1 MARYP
6 SSSGRT
12 SQSPPAAGRAA
23 ASKALGKSARRRLRL
38 GLAFML
44 ALLLIISGK
53 LFFVQGLDV
62 GGMAEAAT
70 TQRTVVQ
77 TLAATRGE
85 ILDANGKVLAQSI
98 IRYDITASP
107 RNNTA
112 ADTFRRKNDQTNKIE
127 EVSRDQ
133 GIRELAGVLGLNEA
147 EVRTSL
153 TGDGDF
159 SYVAKGVTP
168 SVEAQVMDLALPGIY
183 AQPTSQRTYP
193 MGSVGGSIVGF
204 LGSDGQA
211 LAGVEQTMD
220 SKLQGTDGS
229 RTYQRGAN
237 GIVIPT
243 APDEV
248 KPAVNGETVKLT
260 INSDIQYYAQQ
271 AISNQVKKFSAQWG
285 NIVVIQVKSG
295 KVIAMAEDTT
305 VDPNDPGA
313 TPAGDR
319 GARSV
324 TGAVEPGSTEK
335 TVTAS
340 AAIQEGK
347 ISALSHVLVP
357 PTYTI
362 NGQTFQDAF
371 THGYQQRTFAGII
384 GDSMNTGTVMVGK
397 KLSRQQRYNYL
408 HKFGIGQRTGIPL
421 PGENAGILAQPDQW
435 DGRQEFTVL
444 FGQGVSQTPL
454 QTAMIYQT
462 IANNGVR
469 LKPQLIESYID
480 PDGTEHKVDQ
490 QPGTEVI
497 SPKSDQQV
505 KDILESVVTAADAK
519 DVKVP
524 GYRVGGKTGTA
535 ESPADNGVGFNGY
548 TASFVGM
555 APMEDPQYV
564 VLVTVQRPQGN
575 IYGIS
580 QAPVFNSVMGQ
591 VLHSYNVP
599 PSTTPSVALAQMY

>member
-1 MARYP
+1 LARNIG
-6 SSSGRT
+6 SGRKST
-12 SQSPPAAGRAA
+12 KVPGTAGPG
-23 ASKALGKSARRRLRL
+23 SGKSAGRRLRWA
-38 GLAFML
+38 LAFLL
-44 ALLLIISGK
+44 ALLMIITGK

-62 GGMAEAAT
+62 GGLAQAAVN
-70 TQRTVVQ
+70 QRTVVQ
-77 TLAATRGE
+77 ALPATRGE

-107 RNNTA
+107 KNNTA
-112 ADTFRRKNDQTNKIE
+112 ANTFMRKNDSTNKLD
-127 EVSRDQ
+127 EVTRDQ

-147 EVRTSL
+147 DVRKSV

-159 SYVAKGVTP
+159 AYVAKGVTP
-168 SVEAQVMDLALPGIY
+168 TVESKVMDLGLPGIY

-193 MGSVGGSIVGF
+193 MGAVGGSIVGF

-211 LAGVEQTMD
+211 LAGIEQTMD
-220 SKLQGTDGS
+220 SKLKGTDGS

-248 KPAVNGETVKLT
+248 KPAVNGESVKLT

-271 AISNQVKKFSAQWG
+271 AISNQVKKFNAQWG
-285 NIVVIQVKSG
+285 NIVVVGVKTG
-295 KVIAMAEDTT
+295 RIIAMAEDTT

-324 TGAVEPGSTEK
+324 TGAIEPGSTEK
-335 TVTAS
+335 TVTA
-340 AAIQEGK
+340 AGAIQEGK
-347 ISALSHVLVP
+347 ISPLSHVLVP
-357 PTYTI
+357 PTYTV

-384 GDSMNTGTVMVGK
+384 GDSMNTGTVMVGEQ
-397 KLSRQQRYNYL
+397 LSRQQRYDYL
-408 HKFGIGQRTGIPL
+408 HNFGIGQKTGIPL
-421 PGENAGILAQPDQW
+421 PGENSGILAQPDQW
-435 DGRQEFTVL
+435 DGRQEYTVL

-469 LKPQLIESYID
+469 LKPQLIDSYVD
-480 PDGTEHKVDQ
+480 PDGTDHKVAQ
-490 QPGTEVI
+490 QPGSEVVT
-497 SPKSDQQV
+497 PQTAQQV

-535 ESPADNGVGFNGY
+535 EAPKDDGTGFSGY

-591 VLHSYNVP
+591 VLHTYNVP

>member
-1 MARYP
+1 MARNT
-6 SSSGRT
+6 SSGRKST
-12 SQSPPAAGRAA
+12 PSSNAKGSSRAAG
-23 ASKALGKSARRRLRL
+23 RRLRL
-38 GLAFML
+38 GLAFLL
-44 ALLLIISGK
+44 ALLMIITGK

-62 GGMAEAAT
+62 GGLAEAAVS
-70 TQRTVVQ
+70 QRTVVQ

-107 RNNTA
+107 KNNTA
-112 ADTFRRKNDQTNKIE
+112 ADNFKRRNDATNKLE
-127 EVSRDQ
+127 DVSRDQ
-133 GIRELAGVLGLNEA
+133 GIQELAKVLGLDEV
-147 EVRTSL
+147 EVRKAV

-168 SVEAQVMDLALPGIY
+168 SVESKVMDLGLPGIY

-193 MGSVGGSIVGF
+193 MGAVGGSIVGF
-204 LGSDGQA
+204 LGSDGA
-211 LAGVEQTMD
+211 SLAGVEQTLD
-220 SKLQGTDGS
+220 GKLTGTDGS

-243 APDEV
+243 APDEI

-271 AISNQVKKFSAQWG
+271 AISNQVKKFNAQWG
-285 NIVVIQVKSG
+285 NIVVVGVKTG
-295 KVIAMAEDTT
+295 KIIAMAEDTT

-313 TPAGDR
+313 TPAADR

-324 TGAVEPGSTEK
+324 TAAIEPGSTEK

-340 AAIQEGK
+340 GAIQEGK
-347 ISALSHVLVP
+347 ITPLSHVLVP
-357 PTYTI
+357 PTYTV
-362 NGQTFQDAF
+362 NGQTFADAF

-384 GDSMNTGTVMVGK
+384 GDSMNTGTVMVGEQ
-397 KLSRQQRYNYL
+397 LSRQQRYDYL
-408 HKFGIGQRTGIPL
+408 HKFGIGQKTGIPL
-421 PGENAGILAQPDQW
+421 PGENSGILAQPDSW

-469 LKPQLIESYID
+469 LKPQLVESYVD

-490 QPGTEVI
+490 QPGTEVV
-497 SPKSDQQV
+497 SPQTAQQV

-535 ESPADNGVGFNGY
+535 EAVKDDGTGFSGY

-591 VLHSYNVP
+591 VLHNYNVP